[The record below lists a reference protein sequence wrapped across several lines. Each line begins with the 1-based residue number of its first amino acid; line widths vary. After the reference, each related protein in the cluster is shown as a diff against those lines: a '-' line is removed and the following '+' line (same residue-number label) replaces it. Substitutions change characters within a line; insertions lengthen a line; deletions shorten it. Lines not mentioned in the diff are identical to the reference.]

1 MLTKLFIKYI
11 TFYFLIWLKY
21 RPPGNLTCFETWLAY
36 RPPGRPPA
44 WDKKEVAYFPSSL
57 YNTHGDLDL
66 DQEESFNEV
75 STERQVS

>member
-1 MLTKLFIKYI
+1 
-11 TFYFLIWLKY
+11 
-21 RPPGNLTCFETWLAY
+21 LTCFETWLAY

-44 WDKKEVAYFPSSL
+44 WDKKEAAYFPSSL

-75 STERQVS
+75 STERQVR